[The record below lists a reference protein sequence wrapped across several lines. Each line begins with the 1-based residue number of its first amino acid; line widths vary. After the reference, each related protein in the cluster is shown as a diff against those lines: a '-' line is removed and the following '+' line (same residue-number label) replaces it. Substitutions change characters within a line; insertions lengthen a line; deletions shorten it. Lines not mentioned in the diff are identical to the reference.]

1 MITQTHSGEEL
12 TMPVQIAL
20 DGSTLHG
27 DLQVPS
33 PALGL
38 VIFVHGSG
46 SSRFSPRNR
55 YVARELNKH
64 GLATLLLDLLTQ
76 EEQAIDD
83 QTMQLRFDI
92 SLLGSRATQV
102 ANWVLRQPELAH
114 LPIGLFGAS
123 TGAAA
128 ALITA
133 AVMPDRIAAVVSRG
147 GRADLAESALDVVK
161 APTLLVVGGEDD
173 VVLDLNRKAMK
184 RMHCPTELH
193 VVPGATH
200 LFEEIGALEDV
211 AQVGADWFVRY
222 MQVAAPAAK

>member
-1 MITQTHSGEEL
+1 MITRTHRGEE
-12 TMPVQIAL
+12 PIPIQIAL
-20 DGSTLHG
+20 DGSNLHG

-33 PALGL
+33 DALGL

-55 YVARELNKH
+55 YVANELNKH

-76 EEQAIDD
+76 EEQEIDD
-83 QTMQLRFDI
+83 QTMQIRFDI
-92 SLLGSRATQV
+92 SLLGSRTTQV
-102 ANWVLRQPELAH
+102 ANWALRQPELSH

-128 ALITA
+128 ALIAA

-147 GRADLAESALDVVK
+147 GRADLGESALDIVK
-161 APTLLVVGGEDD
+161 APTLLIVGGDDD
-173 VVLDLNRKAMK
+173 VVLGLNEKAMK
-184 RMHCPTELH
+184 RMRCATELH

-200 LFEEIGALEDV
+200 LFEEAGALEEV
-211 AQVGADWFVRY
+211 ARVAADWFVKH
-222 MQVAAPAAK
+222 MQVAAPAKK